1 MKVYVVTSGE
11 WSDFHIDAMFS
22 TRKKADNYVD
32 FRSFDE
38 YNDCNGVTEYT
49 LDECNYAPPKSMN
62 VTGNF
67 GEDALADCDFDDV
80 GELPWKFTVAH
91 DDEGEYVEFTGNVA
105 VRPGEAASAYRE
117 RARKVCIDKYF
128 EWKAKRNG

>member
-22 TRKKADNYVD
+22 TPELAARYVD
-32 FRSFDE
+32 ACGFDE
-38 YNDCNGVTEYT
+38 YNECNGVEEWT

-105 VRPGEAASAYRE
+105 VRSGEAASAYRE
-117 RARKVCIDKYF
+117 RARKVVIDKYF
-128 EWKAKRNG
+128 EWKAAK